1 MYKRFVSEPKFGK
14 VSFTDFFRTFLRTYI
29 HIALVSALKAM
40 NSFLLTTTLNNEI
53 SACFV
58 PFLLISFSS
67 YNAIFH
73 R

>member
-14 VSFTDFFRTFLRTYI
+14 VSFTDFFRTYI